1 MKDPLEESDFPNYL
15 NDLSLSTVSE
25 GLIEAITQLLGD
37 SALFSFEPPV
47 QKGMIERHSLFF
59 NSKPP

>member
-15 NDLSLSTVSE
+15 NDLFLSTVSE

-47 QKGMIERHSLFF
+47 QKSYD
-59 NSKPP
+59 

>member
-1 MKDPLEESDFPNYL
+1 MKDLLEESDFPNYL

-37 SALFSFEPPV
+37 SALFSLEPPV
-47 QKGMIERHSLFF
+47 QKSYD
-59 NSKPP
+59 